1 MGAWA
6 QNDWC
11 FYAKKYSEP
20 CQTSKMECFAKIV
33 NGLKLLIIF
42 AKRSV
47 LDVWQGSKYTSTV
60 FLGTLTFV
68 NLHHSH
74 NTCLS

>member
-1 MGAWA
+1 MTGVFMQRSI
-6 QNDWC
+6 QNPVKHLRW
-11 FYAKKYSEP
+11 SVL
-20 CQTSKMECFAKIV
+20 QKIV

-42 AKRSV
+42 AKRSI

-60 FLGTLTFV
+60 FLGTLTFA